1 MNAGGDE
8 ELIVELFAH
17 RRERYDEPS
26 VLRLTRATAARL
38 RAAIA
43 EGEVEPIDEG
53 GARSFVWADVAQ
65 LALARWTPRMIS
77 TALERAGARDALPA
91 LNQTHAIR
99 VELPLYQI
107 RLLHWLAARSS
118 EADKPPLNVS
128 DVLER
133 QLDGGAS
140 GLNGVDA
147 LSVEGSIPG
156 FYSASQFPFREE
168 PAAVEER
175 CIYCGAAPPTG
186 SGACAECAARNEPP
200 RMMNERQ

>member
-1 MNAGGDE
+1 MNAGDDE

-38 RAAIA
+38 RTAIA

-77 TALERAGARDALPA
+77 AALERAGARDALPP
-91 LNQTHAIR
+91 LNQTHTIR

-107 RLLHWLAARSS
+107 RLLHWLAARWS
-118 EADKPPLNVS
+118 EEGKPPLNVS

-133 QLDGGAS
+133 QLDGMAT
-140 GLNGVDA
+140 LDGVDA
-147 LSVEGSIPG
+147 VLIEGRIPG
-156 FYSASQFPFREE
+156 FRSASQFPFREE
-168 PAAVEER
+168 PAPAAAER
-175 CIYCGAAPPTG
+175 CVYCGAAPPTE

-200 RMMNERQ
+200 RVTKNNG